1 MKAYRVTGTLPL
13 GDGAQKFTQD
23 VVAAST
29 TEAEHKVFSTLGSRH
44 KLNRRQ
50 IFIESNTE
58 IKPIKSKDPKV
69 INEFREEIAASP
81 EEE

>member
-1 MKAYRVTGTLPL
+1 MKAYRITGTLPL

-29 TEAEHKVFSTLGSRH
+29 TEAEHKVLSTLGSRH

-50 IFIESNTE
+50 IFIDSNKE
-58 IKPIKSKDPKV
+58 IKPNKSKDPKV
-69 INEFREEIAASP
+69 INEFREQIAASS

>member
-23 VVAAST
+23 VIAAST